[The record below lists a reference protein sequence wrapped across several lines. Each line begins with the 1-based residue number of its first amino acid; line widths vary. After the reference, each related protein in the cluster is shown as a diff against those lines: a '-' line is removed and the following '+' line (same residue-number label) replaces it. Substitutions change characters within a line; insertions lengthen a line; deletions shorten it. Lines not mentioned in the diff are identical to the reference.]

1 MHGKS
6 IQRQHHSH
14 ECSVRLYMSAHNHM
28 QQICSHLPTWQ
39 RDMKSRAMSE
49 QEPWSGPGRG
59 CHNAASSSE
68 ALASRRGS
76 CCWAHHGHQPLLLL
90 LQLPLACAPQYNI
103 LHAWITLIVHSP
115 QHKVSSKGCISCPLP
130 CCLSMPSQSLQ
141 PHVYAAGI
149 TASFSM
155 SQACMFLCMLVRRCS
170 FDSARG

>member
-6 IQRQHHSH
+6 IHRQHHSH
-14 ECSVRLYMSAHNHM
+14 ECSVRLCMSAHNHM

-49 QEPWSGPGRG
+49 QEPKSGPGRG

-103 LHAWITLIVHSP
+103 LHACFMHTNCTFTAAPNQFKGLHLMSSPMLPIYAIT
-115 QHKVSSKGCISCPLP
+115 
-130 CCLSMPSQSLQ
+130 
-141 PHVYAAGI
+141 I
-149 TASFSM
+149 TATSRLCCWYNCIFQHVTSM
-155 SQACMFLCMLVRRCS
+155 HVSLHAGAQMQL
-170 FDSARG
+170 